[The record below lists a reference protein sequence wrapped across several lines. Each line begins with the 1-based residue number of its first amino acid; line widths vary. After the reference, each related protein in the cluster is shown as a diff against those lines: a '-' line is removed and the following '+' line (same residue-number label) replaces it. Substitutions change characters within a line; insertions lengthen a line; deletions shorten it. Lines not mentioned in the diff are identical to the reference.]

1 MSYPR
6 MMAGVPALNA
16 GLYRTAGFLVG
27 DPVVWIELGPP
38 TEERH
43 FILRDIELDRAR
55 KLSRATH
62 CWCPNDFAPT
72 TGLSGDRE
80 TATAQS
86 AAEFFVRRQVAEV
99 TVDRSIPMIFAHA
112 LSERGIRVVCDTEW
126 GLIERR
132 QKSAEEIEK
141 IAFAQKQTE
150 VVMERACRFIARATP
165 NASGILH
172 ADGGILTA
180 ERIQSLID
188 VWLLELGFS
197 SPGSIVAC
205 GPIGADCHD
214 HGHGPLVTGQPIIV
228 DIFPRDK
235 KTLYNG
241 DCTRTV
247 VHGDI
252 HPKVAEMHAAVARAK
267 AAACKVIRAGISGDY
282 VHQATIAS
290 ITSDGFKMGL
300 PPDGADDNY
309 TAMTHG
315 TGHGLGLEVHEP
327 PLLAIGGPD
336 LLVGDVVTVEPGLY
350 CKALGGV
357 RLEDMVVVTE
367 HGHTNLNKLYE
378 GLDWS

>member
-1 MSYPR
+1 M
-6 MMAGVPALNA
+6 
-16 GLYRTAGFLVG
+16 
-27 DPVVWIELGPP
+27 
-38 TEERH
+38 
-43 FILRDIELDRAR
+43 
-55 KLSRATH
+55 
-62 CWCPNDFAPT
+62 
-72 TGLSGDRE
+72 
-80 TATAQS
+80 
-86 AAEFFVRRQVAEV
+86 
-99 TVDRSIPMIFAHA
+99 
-112 LSERGIRVVCDTEW
+112 
-126 GLIERR
+126 
-132 QKSAEEIEK
+132 
-141 IAFAQKQTE
+141 
-150 VVMERACRFIARATP
+150 
-165 NASGILH
+165 
-172 ADGGILTA
+172 
-180 ERIQSLID
+180 
-188 VWLLELGFS
+188 
-197 SPGSIVAC
+197 
-205 GPIGADCHD
+205 
-214 HGHGPLVTGQPIIV
+214 TGQPVIV

-247 VHGDI
+247 VHGAI

-300 PPDGADDNY
+300 PPADADDNY

-350 CKALGGV
+350 CKAVGGV

-367 HGHTNLNKLYE
+367 YGHTNLNKLYE

>member
-27 DPVVWIELGPP
+27 DPVVWIELGLPSD
-38 TEERH
+38 ERH

-55 KLSRATH
+55 RLSRATH
-62 CWCPNDFAPT
+62 CWCPNDFSPP

-86 AAEFFVRRQVAEV
+86 AAEFFVRRNITEV

-112 LSERGIRVVCDTEW
+112 LLERGIRVVCDTEW

-141 IAFAQKQTE
+141 IAYAQKQTE

-165 NASGILH
+165 NASGVLH
-172 ADGGILTA
+172 ADGGVLTA

-214 HGHGPLVTGQPIIV
+214 HGHGPLLTGQPIIV

-290 ITSDGFKMGL
+290 ITADGFKMGL
-300 PPDGADDNY
+300 PPVGADDNY

-327 PLLAIGGPD
+327 PLLAIGGPE

-350 CKALGGV
+350 CKAVGGV